1 VCVDGDNIKWGVE
14 MKFCIRESDSTRGEA
29 KFDMEV
35 ESSDLMTIATL
46 CLTLLKRNE
55 GMFFYTLMESINE
68 SVNEWANLEV
78 SDEDLSKIM
87 ILSYLKDK
95 GK

>member
-1 VCVDGDNIKWGVE
+1 VDGDNIKWGDE
-14 MKFCIRESDSTRGEA
+14 MKFCIRESDITKGDA
-29 KFDMEV
+29 HFDMEC
-35 ESSDLMTIATL
+35 ESSDFMIVATL

-55 GMFFYTLMESINE
+55 GMFFHTLMESINE

-95 GK
+95 GE